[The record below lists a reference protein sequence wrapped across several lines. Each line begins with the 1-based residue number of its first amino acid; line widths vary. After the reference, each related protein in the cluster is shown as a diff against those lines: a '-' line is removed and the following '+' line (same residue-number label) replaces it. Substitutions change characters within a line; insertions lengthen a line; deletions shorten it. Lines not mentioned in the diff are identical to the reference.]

1 MLRQRHRTH
10 APGSD
15 DSSAV
20 RRLMHSPC
28 LAAPPCTIH
37 GRCLLQPVGSG
48 WMFILAVDGSGI
60 NSEPRIRVVCLQH
73 LTRVRVSSSSSCIP
87 SWPFAHLS
95 SPAVLS
101 VVECQ
106 AVVTISQATRHSC
119 SVLFIVIIH
128 GRRTFQASTS
138 CPSGL
143 ECLPEAQ
150 TTA

>member
-1 MLRQRHRTH
+1 MLRQRHRTY
-10 APGSD
+10 ASDSVGAD

-37 GRCLLQPVGSG
+37 GRCLLQP
-48 WMFILAVDGSGI
+48 LAAAGCSSLRSMDLESTANLAFGLSAFDI
-60 NSEPRIRVVCLQH
+60 FEL
-73 LTRVRVSSSSSCIP
+73 SSSSSCIP

-106 AVVTISQATRHSC
+106 AVVTTSQATRHSG

-143 ECLPEAQ
+143 ECLQKAQ